1 MHYQRAQ
8 RSCVIAEGCWLFFR
22 CRFSQLR
29 RGGRGNH
36 GSVHYN
42 IVVSGPQPRLLR
54 STDRLRPG
62 IDKRGSAGQFST
74 MSADD
79 TANPPAA
86 RATEAEDPFRR
97 VRLDKLETLRGMGID
112 PYPVSFPREHEAA
125 ALDREFA
132 ELPAGNETN
141 RQVRVAGRI
150 RAIRNSGMFI
160 DLHDASGKIQIFS
173 HKDYLRP
180 GDLPLLKLL
189 DIGDL
194 IGVEGLVRRTPRGE
208 LTVNAEHLTMLAKA
222 LRPLPEKYHG
232 LADIELRYRQRYL
245 DLIMNPQS
253 RETLRRRS
261 HVVAA
266 MRAWLIERGYLE
278 VETPMLHTIPGGAA
292 AKPFI
297 THHNALDIDL
307 YLRIAPELHLKRL
320 VVGGLADKV
329 FEINRCF
336 RNEGLS
342 PRHNPEFTSLELYE
356 AYADYADM
364 MALTERIVAYVAEA
378 ATGGLKIS
386 YGGAAID
393 LTPPWPRRSMAE
405 LVLEATGVDFLA
417 IADAAAAREAA
428 RHLGAA
434 IAGHENWGQ
443 ALEAV
448 FGARVED
455 RLIQPIHVTGFPR
468 DISPL
473 AKADRHDPRLVERF
487 ETYIY
492 GWEIANAFSELND
505 PLDQRARF
513 EAQMMARAAGDE
525 EAQPLDEDYVT
536 ALEYG
541 LPPCGGLGI
550 GIDRLV
556 MLLTDS
562 PSIRDVIAFPTLRPR

>member
-1 MHYQRAQ
+1 M
-8 RSCVIAEGCWLFFR
+8 
-22 CRFSQLR
+22 
-29 RGGRGNH
+29 
-36 GSVHYN
+36 
-42 IVVSGPQPRLLR
+42 
-54 STDRLRPG
+54 T
-62 IDKRGSAGQFST
+62 
-74 MSADD
+74 ADD
-79 TANPPAA
+79 NSPDSTA
-86 RATEAEDPFRR
+86 RAEADDPFRR
-97 VRLDKLETLRGMGID
+97 VRLDKLETLRHMGID
-112 PYPVSFPREHEAA
+112 PYPVGFSREHQAA
-125 ALDREFA
+125 ELDRRYA
-132 ELPAGNETN
+132 DIPAGTETGD
-141 RQVRVAGRI
+141 RVRVAGRI
-150 RAIRNSGMFI
+150 RAMRNSGMFI

-173 HKDYLRP
+173 HKDYLRAE
-180 GDLPLLKLL
+180 DLPLLKLL

-194 IGVEGLVRRTPRGE
+194 IGVEGFVRRTPRGE

-261 HVVAA
+261 RIVAA
-266 MRAWLIERGYLE
+266 MRGWLIEHGYLE

-356 AYADYADM
+356 AYSDYTGM
-364 MALTERIVAYVAEA
+364 MDLTERIVAHVAEEA
-378 ATGGLKIS
+378 AGGLKIS
-386 YGGAAID
+386 YGGTLID

-434 IAGHENWGQ
+434 IAGGENWGQ
-443 ALEAV
+443 SLEAV

-455 RLIQPIHVTGFPR
+455 QLIQPVHVTGFPR

-473 AKADRHDPRLVERF
+473 AKADRDDPRLVERF
-487 ETYIY
+487 ETYVY

>member
-1 MHYQRAQ
+1 
-8 RSCVIAEGCWLFFR
+8 
-22 CRFSQLR
+22 
-29 RGGRGNH
+29 
-36 GSVHYN
+36 
-42 IVVSGPQPRLLR
+42 
-54 STDRLRPG
+54 
-62 IDKRGSAGQFST
+62 

-79 TANPPAA
+79 LVHNPSRNPD
-86 RATEAEDPFRR
+86 EDDDPFRR
-97 VRLDKLETLRGMGID
+97 VRLEKLAALRGMGVE
-112 PYPVSFPREHEAA
+112 PYPVSFARTAEAA
-125 ALDREFA
+125 ELDARHA
-132 ELPAGNETN
+132 DLPAGTETED
-141 RQVRVAGRI
+141 RVRVAGRI
-150 RAIRNSGMFI
+150 RAMRNSGMFI
-160 DLHDASGKIQIFS
+160 DLHDASGKIQIFC
-173 HKDYLRP
+173 HKDFLSPEQLALLR
-180 GDLPLLKLL
+180 LL

-194 IGVEGLVRRTPRGE
+194 IGAEGIVRRTPRGE
-208 LTVNAEHLTMLAKA
+208 LTVNATALTVLAKT

-261 HVVAA
+261 HIVAA
-266 MRAWLIERGYLE
+266 MRGFLLARNYLE

-297 THHNALDIDL
+297 THHNALDIEL

-320 VVGGLADKV
+320 MVGGLSDKV

-356 AYADYADM
+356 AYVDYTAM
-364 MALTERIVAYVAEA
+364 MDLTEANIAHVAEA
-378 ATGGLKIS
+378 STGGVQIA
-386 YGGAAID
+386 YGGTSID
-393 LTPPWPRRSMAE
+393 LTPPWPRRGMAE
-405 LVLEATGVDFLA
+405 LVLEHTGVDFLA
-417 IADAAAAREAA
+417 IESAASARDAASR
-428 RHLGAA
+428 LGCALS
-434 IAGHENWGQ
+434 GKENWGQ

-448 FGARVED
+448 FAARVED
-455 RLIQPIHVTGFPR
+455 KLLQPIHVTGFPR

-473 AKADRHDPRLVERF
+473 AKADPNDPRLVERF
-487 ETYIY
+487 ETYVY

-505 PLDQRARF
+505 PIDQRARF
-513 EAQMMARAAGDE
+513 EAQMLARAAGDE
-525 EAQPLDEDYVT
+525 EAQPLDEDYVL